1 MISFQ
6 TGSLKVKRP
15 VDEVFAYLT
24 DVDKQAEWSN
34 AVLESHREG
43 FGQVGKG
50 TRYHTKIRI
59 LGRLVEG
66 VAEVSD
72 YQPNRR
78 IEFTNLTG
86 PMPYTWDVVVEASDG
101 ATLLTGHGQAEP
113 VGVFKIAAPVIR
125 GAMKRQ
131 AENDFRTLKTI
142 LEEGS

>member
-1 MISFQ
+1 VITFQ

-24 DVDKQAEWSN
+24 DVDRQAEWSN
-34 AVLESHREG
+34 AVVESRREG
-43 FGQVGKG
+43 FGQVGRG
-50 TRYHTKIRI
+50 TRYHCKIRF

-86 PMPYTWDVVVEASDG
+86 PMPYTWDIVVEPSDG
-101 ATLLTGHGQAEP
+101 GTLLTSHGQAEP
-113 VGVFKIAAPVIR
+113 AGVFKLAAPVIR
-125 GAMKRQ
+125 GAMKQQ

-142 LEEGS
+142 LEEGA